1 MKKLSLLGAVAVLSV
16 LIAGLVGCGVSVS
29 GPAVSTSPVVVATG
43 AGGTV
48 YGGSQAIS
56 NASIQL
62 WTVGTTANASGAV
75 GLLPTG
81 SYTAAG
87 VAGCVASATQVC
99 YPTSVTTTSSGGFS
113 LATQF
118 NCSSAPNQLVYL
130 TATGG
135 NPGLAAGTNNT
146 AIQLM
151 TAIGPCSNLVAG
163 SKWQL
168 NEATTVASVYSL
180 MAYMGSTGSV
190 GSTAANAANLTA
202 AFAMVNNLVNTST
215 GYPQLVVDN
224 NTELAPQAEI
234 DTLANVLATCV
245 NSTGSMASGQPCAS
259 LASAATGSITVQT
272 TLQAALNV
280 ANNPSDN
287 VFGLASTS
295 GPFQPTLSGA
305 PSSWTVTLSPVAPA
319 NVATSSLPTATVG
332 TSYSQQLIAT
342 GGAGQ
347 YSWSITG
354 GQSALAGAG
363 IALSSS
369 GLLYGT
375 PGSSGSYPITV
386 QVTDGPTGLTGT
398 ANLTLTI
405 ASNANTSGCGSTY
418 AGAYA
423 GSTISVSGTVTYTG
437 TKTGRIYLM
446 LEPTCGSAG
455 GSTGTSISSAGT
467 FTIRGL
473 PPNTTYVL
481 QAFMDTLGYGVPNTV
496 DPTGSVSVTVGSG
509 SASGVSLAL
518 SDPGGTVSPN
528 SAFSL
533 SSVTAF
539 NNGVIV
545 FYKESQYITSSGGVE
560 AATSYILQWSTSSSF
575 SSIAGSKTF
584 PAIGTHSAVWFV
596 NGLTNGNA
604 YYFRAA
610 PIVGGV
616 TLGYATLSSPV
627 TINAPTGMYTVSGS
641 VSFPV
646 AASGPLY
653 VGYLNNFTGGV
664 YLQYIANPTS
674 AQAYSIQ
681 LPSGSYQPIAIIDQN
696 NNGVVDAGDLQ
707 DVVQS
712 QGNNVVTISGNTT
725 GASITLPGTN
735 AVGAVETQHYVNGS
749 GATNY
754 YYLQF
759 SVQNG
764 LKQPVAATLVSG
776 PNITGPIDI
785 ALCGQIGSSCGS
797 GFQILTNSG
806 LNTPNV
812 GDTYTYNVTYSDGTS
827 GAVTAAVTAVLNGFA
842 SNLAPTGTGGSKTPT
857 FTWTDPANASN
868 YTYGFEIGVT
878 NGSLLWQ
885 IPSDNGN
892 LYSSTTSVVWGTDP
906 LASGNT
912 PSVSTLTD
920 GTNYSWSIFVY
931 DIYGNQAIT
940 QVNYTPTY

>member
-1 MKKLSLLGAVAVLSV
+1 MKKAAVRGAVVFLSLF
-16 LIAGLVGCGVSVS
+16 IAALVVGCGTGTAPTAVQSVTS
-29 GPAVSTSPVVVATG
+29 GPVAASAMVT
-43 AGGTV
+43 GTV

-56 NASIQL
+56 NVSIQL
-62 WTVGTTANASGAV
+62 WTVGRTANGSGATT
-75 GLLPTG
+75 LIPTG

-87 VAGCVASATQVC
+87 VAGCVPSASQVC
-99 YPTSVTTTSSGGFS
+99 YPTSVTTTSSGGYS
-113 LATQF
+113 LSGQF
-118 NCSSAPNQLVYL
+118 DCSSAPNQLVYL

-135 NPGLAAGTNNT
+135 NPGLAAGTNNQ

-151 TAIGPCSNLVAG
+151 TAVGSCGNLVSG
-163 SKWQL
+163 SQWKL

-180 MAYMGSTGSV
+180 MAYMGPSGSV
-190 GSTAANAANLTA
+190 GSTAGNAANLTA

-215 GYPQLVVDN
+215 GYPQLVVEN

-496 DPTGSVSVTVGSG
+496 DPTGSASVTVGTG

-518 SDPGGTVSPN
+518 SDPGGTVLPN

-539 NNGVIV
+539 NNGVV
-545 FYKESQYITSSGGVE
+545 AFYKNAKYNGVE
-560 AATSYILQWSTSSSF
+560 AATSYTLQWSTTSSF

-616 TLGYATLSSPV
+616 TLGYSTLSSPV
-627 TINAPTGMYTVSGS
+627 TINAPTGTYTVSGS

-653 VGYLNNFTGGV
+653 VGYLNNFTGGT

-707 DVVQS
+707 DVVYG

-735 AVGAVETQHYVNGS
+735 AVAAVQTQHYFNGS

-759 SVQNG
+759 SVQTG
-764 LKQPVAATLVSG
+764 LKLPVAVTLVSG

-785 ALCGQIGSSCGS
+785 ALCGQTGSSCS
-797 GFQILTNSG
+797 EGFQILTNSG

-827 GAVTAAVTAVLNGFA
+827 GTVTAAVTAVLNGFA
-842 SNLAPTGTGGSKTPT
+842 SNLAPTGTGGSKSPT

-885 IPSDNGN
+885 IPSGNGN

-920 GTNYSWSIFVY
+920 NTNYSWSIFVY
-931 DIYGNQAIT
+931 DIYGNQAVT